1 MTSKADPFFEP
12 YDRDEIAYGDEPS
25 RAIAAFLH
33 QVGSG
38 GVAIDLGA
46 GAGRDTI
53 ALAAAGYR
61 VTAVD
66 LSERG
71 LDRIRERAE
80 NAGVLHHV
88 STRQADVREIDMP
101 AKSFDAIIATTV
113 LDHIPAADA
122 KDVWQRMCDALTDR
136 GVLFVEVHTS
146 EDPGS
151 DQYPGR
157 DSDAPVSETAGA
169 VINYFAPNQLVA
181 WAVAASS
188 KLRVLQYE
196 ERQEWDYTHGPEH
209 LHGKAILL
217 AVRSDYYPS
226 WLGQTSAFPRNET

>member
-25 RAIAAFLH
+25 AAIAAFLQ

-38 GVAIDLGA
+38 GLALDLGA

-53 ALAAAGYR
+53 ALATAGYD

-80 NAGVLHHV
+80 SAGVVDRL
-88 STRQADVREIDMP
+88 STRQADVREVDMP
-101 AKSFDAIIATTV
+101 SDTYDAIIATTV

-122 KDVWQRMCDALTDR
+122 KIVWQRMCDALTDR

-151 DQYPGR
+151 DRYPGS
-157 DSDAPVSETAGA
+157 DSSAPISETAGA
-169 VINYFAPNQLVA
+169 VINYFSPNQLVS
-181 WAVAASS
+181 WAVDVPSR
-188 KLRVLQYE
+188 LRVLHYE

-217 AVRSDYYPS
+217 AVRSGHFPD
-226 WLGQTSAFPRNET
+226 WLGQSSAFPKSDA